1 MLVTI
6 LNFDKTRLIFPDK
19 SWNEKYRSNKIR
31 EFDSLPKSK
40 QLHFPVQCLHIQS
53 DHECQG
59 NLRICKFVCSFQNRK
74 LHRKHD
80 DFMKPKHEPKMQISY
95 IQRKVYGK

>member
-1 MLVTI
+1 MRNTDQIKLENLIVYQSQNSYVFLFSAFII
-6 LNFDKTRLIFPDK
+6 L
-19 SWNEKYRSNKIR
+19 
-31 EFDSLPKSK
+31 
-40 QLHFPVQCLHIQS
+40 S
-53 DHECQG
+53 DDECRG